1 MNERRD
7 NPKWRA
13 QREFE
18 KRSTVPLQIRFNI
31 RTDADIIARLAA
43 QDNKQGYIKR
53 LIRADIAAGN
63 VAGWREAVI
72 TAIEMGYTVERAENG
87 ALTFTPKK

>member
-1 MNERRD
+1 MSERRD
-7 NPKWRA
+7 NPKWRP
-13 QREFE
+13 QREYE
-18 KRSTVPLQIRFNI
+18 KRSTIPCMIRFNI
-31 RTDADIIARLAA
+31 RTDADIIARLAE

-72 TAIEMGYTVERAENG
+72 SAIETGYIVERAENG